1 MENWISGDPPENWG
15 NHERTTNPSLMIIV
29 PNFCF
34 RGKKRKHKTEEKQRE
49 EEQKIDLDAIKH
61 GGWWKTKCI
70 DELTGAIAL
79 EFGDGTY
86 VKALDNGLFTL
97 GSPHNDGDGPSP
109 EEILTAIPVSE
120 RKIALKSGYGKYLKI
135 DKDGMV
141 TGRSDAIGAMEQW
154 EPVYQDGKAGLSG
167 YNDCFMSIDPED
179 DALVA
184 LCKRVGEPQVVQ
196 LRSQAK
202 KETDPLKDVPTE
214 EKGNLSQVEL
224 NYM

>member
-1 MENWISGDPPENWG
+1 
-15 NHERTTNPSLMIIV
+15 
-29 PNFCF
+29 
-34 RGKKRKHKTEEKQRE
+34 
-49 EEQKIDLDAIKH
+49 
-61 GGWWKTKCI
+61 
-70 DELTGAIAL
+70 
-79 EFGDGTY
+79 
-86 VKALDNGLFTL
+86 
-97 GSPHNDGDGPSP
+97 
-109 EEILTAIPVSE
+109 
-120 RKIALKSGYGKYLKI
+120 
-135 DKDGMV
+135 MV

-184 LCKRVGEPQVVQ
+184 SCKRVGEPQVVQ

-224 NYM
+224 NYMYVARHRTREGENLKVL